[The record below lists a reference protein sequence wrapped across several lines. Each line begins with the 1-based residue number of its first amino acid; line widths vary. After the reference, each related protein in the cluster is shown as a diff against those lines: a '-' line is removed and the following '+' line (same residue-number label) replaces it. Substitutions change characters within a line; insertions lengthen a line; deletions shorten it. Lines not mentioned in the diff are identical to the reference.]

1 MKVIMCNKC
10 KKIIKGDIYQ
20 LDIIP
25 PVEKSKPRFQQRMV
39 VPLRRVDVDYDQED
53 FCSFKCMS
61 ESYNSKKK

>member
-25 PVEKSKPRFQQRMV
+25 PKEKPKTFSHLKMV